1 MKYDYIVL
9 GAGVAG
15 LAFAYKI
22 AEHGKSVLVLE
33 KENRVGGLSRTF
45 SYRGFMF
52 DLCAHRFHSANETLL
67 REVTEIVG
75 PSFEKHAQRSRIYM
89 FNKYLKYPFELH
101 EVIGA
106 MPPFEAVQAAGSY
119 CLNLLLKRVLE
130 KHIASYKS
138 YKDWFV
144 YHFGHK
150 LYTVM
155 CRPYATKVWKT
166 GPSNISADWADQRFQ
181 TPNVTKL
188 MQKTV
193 RKLIRLDLSSYSLED
208 QALAP
213 DGGEFYHGV
222 TGAHEIPDAFCERIR
237 AMNCPVLTDTQV
249 TAISSRAQRVE
260 YRFMDRQRA
269 ACAREAIVS
278 TIPLHACYALGD
290 EEDVRVDAALRDLR
304 YMDIICVY
312 LFLNKEKVS
321 NAHWIYF
328 PDKDVIFNRSAEFK
342 TISREM
348 APANETALCLDIT
361 CFEGDQTWNQTDS
374 DLVAACVDSA
384 ERVGLLTKSEVF
396 DSAVVRAN
404 CAYPFYDLA
413 YKTKV
418 REVVEFLERD
428 KTLFCLGRTGLFR
441 YNNTDNS
448 IEMGFELA
456 KRLLEKRKES
466 LIDYTIAH
474 VSY

>member
-33 KENRVGGLSRTF
+33 KENQVGGLSRTF
-45 SYRGFMF
+45 RYRGFML

-67 REVTEIVG
+67 REVTEVVG
-75 PSFEKHAQRSRIYM
+75 PSFKKHAQRSRIHM
-89 FNKYLKYPFELH
+89 FNKYLKYPFELL

-106 MPPFEAVQAAGSY
+106 MPPFEAVHATSSY
-119 CLNLLLKRVLE
+119 CLNLSLKKLRE
-130 KHIASYKS
+130 KQIAS

-155 CRPYATKVWKT
+155 CCPYATKIWKT
-166 GPSNISADWADQRFQ
+166 DPSNISADWADQRFQ
-181 TPNVTKL
+181 TFNVTKL
-188 MQKTV
+188 MQKTM

-237 AMNCPVLTDTQV
+237 AMNCPVLTDMRV

-260 YRFMDRQRA
+260 YWFRNRQRA
-269 ACAREAIVS
+269 AYAREAIVS
-278 TIPLHACYALGD
+278 TIPLHACYALGAQ
-290 EEDVRVDAALRDLR
+290 EDVRVDAALRNLR

-321 NAHWIYF
+321 NAHWLYF

-348 APANETALCLDIT
+348 APANKTALCLDIT
-361 CFEGDQTWNQTDS
+361 CFEGDQTWNQPDS
-374 DLVAACVDSA
+374 DLVAACIDSA
-384 ERVGLLTKSEVF
+384 ERVGLLTKGEVF
-396 DSAVVRAN
+396 DSLVVRVK
-404 CAYPFYDLA
+404 CAYPVYDLA

-428 KTLFCLGRTGLFR
+428 KTLFCLGRTGIFR
-441 YNNTDNS
+441 YNNMDNS
-448 IEMGFELA
+448 VEMGFELA
-456 KRLLEKRKES
+456 KRLLENRKES
-466 LIDYTIAH
+466 LIDYTMAH